1 MSTMYNN
8 KRYLE
13 LNMDQEISCSVLFQK
28 RAKTYKDALLN
39 SPKFGRQG
47 ASEACDQRKKF
58 FWREKSGE
66 TTNAW

>member
-1 MSTMYNN
+1 
-8 KRYLE
+8 
-13 LNMDQEISCSVLFQK
+13 MDQEISCSVLFQK